1 MKKPSGLRP
10 GETVPVSGL
19 YQQIGPRGGKG
30 TEVTSVKGEPL
41 PPAPV
46 KGTTYKLVDPAKHTS
61 AKSRRARGGPAA
73 TRPPSLPPMLAA
85 RSVSVVK
92 EKFNV
97 RART

>member
-1 MKKPSGLRP
+1 MRSLLFESQRFRKREEVKTVVRKPSGLRP

-46 KGTTYKLVDPAKHTS
+46 KGTTYKLMDPAIH
-61 AKSRRARGGPAA
+61 KSGH
-73 TRPPSLPPMLAA
+73 
-85 RSVSVVK
+85 
-92 EKFNV
+92 
-97 RART
+97 